1 MRIAQ
6 LDTHLDSQTGCKKN
20 KKRNR
25 RINKPVVVRVADDRI
40 MLNEATSTEAQKPF
54 FPFYGFSI
62 F

>member
-25 RINKPVVVRVADDRI
+25 RINKPVVVRIADDRL
-40 MLNEATSTEAQKPF
+40 MLNEAAAKLTT
-54 FPFYGFSI
+54 
-62 F
+62 